1 MFSRFRFR
9 RGKAQERFISKN
21 SKKRVRV
28 EKKSYQK
35 EKGLIIRIN
44 YKIRVGKLSRKIKN

>member
-9 RGKAQERFISKN
+9 RGKARERVISKS

-28 EKKSYQK
+28 ERKSYRK
-35 EKGLIIRIN
+35 ERGLIIRIN
-44 YKIRVGKLSRKIKN
+44 YKIRVGELSRKIKN